1 MGIYNQ
7 VIGETVVLAA
17 ICLVVALILRGKV
30 SWRWMIGA
38 IALYAVHKVVLFL
51 GVAGVYP
58 DLVAGRYNW
67 EGKLAGIAFVLI
79 AGLVLFRGDVRAWGL
94 TLSQSGPAPRA
105 GILAAVLIAVANALF
120 VYLYFPG
127 VKSEPLADWAYQLT
141 MPSLDEEVL
150 YRGLMLAML
159 ERAFRPTLRILGA
172 PLGFAALIVTLQ
184 FYVTH
189 ALHVGADGSVLFVWG
204 EVLPLIYGTLWIYV
218 RAATGSLLLPIVLH
232 SWANTAG
239 YLL

>member
-1 MGIYNQ
+1 LGLYHQ
-7 VIGETVVLAA
+7 VIGETLVLAA
-17 ICLVVALILRGKV
+17 ICLVVAVILRGKV

-67 EGKLAGIAFVLI
+67 EGKLAGTAFVLI

-120 VYLYFPG
+120 VSLYFPG
-127 VKSEPLADWAYQLT
+127 VKSEPTVDWLYQLIL
-141 MPSLDEEVL
+141 PSLDEEFL
-150 YRGLMLAML
+150 YRGVMLLML
-159 ERAFRPTLRILGA
+159 ERAFKPTVRILGA
-172 PLGFAALIVTLQ
+172 PLGWAALVVTLQ

-189 ALHVGADGSVLFVWG
+189 ALAVGADGSIAFVWG
-204 EVLPLIYGTLWIYV
+204 EVLPLIYGALWIYV
-218 RAATGSLLLPIVLH
+218 RKATGSLLLPILLH